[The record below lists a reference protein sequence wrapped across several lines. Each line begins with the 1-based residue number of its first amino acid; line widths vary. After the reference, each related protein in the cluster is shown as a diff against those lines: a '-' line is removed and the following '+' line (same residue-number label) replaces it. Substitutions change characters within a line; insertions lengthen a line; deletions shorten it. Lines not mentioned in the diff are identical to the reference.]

1 MDKMTAVYLCS
12 GGKCCPAVDV
22 SEDSV
27 KIGEEGNS
35 CTLTKEQWNTLKEKV
50 RAGEL

>member
-1 MDKMTAVYLCS
+1 MTVVNLCT
-12 GGKCCPAVDV
+12 GKDCCPVVDV

-27 KIGEEGNS
+27 KIGEDGNL
-35 CTLTKEQWNTLKEKV
+35 CTLTKEQWETLKEKV